1 MAKRPDDSTLSRFS
15 RVMRERGRP
24 HRVIDMPGCPGE
36 RVAIWCPTDTEESEA
51 DAAARTHLTGAL
63 KLNAL
68 QLSLAMETKLHER
81 ERQLEL
87 LALVLRDPD
96 DPTAPYAE
104 SVDDLRDADHGLEPD
119 QREQLMA
126 AIADFRR
133 ERYEAHVPEEDEKIV
148 EAVRALGEAGALS
161 QYVTSCDIDSL
172 RSIVLALA
180 KASRTQTAQNSSG
193 T

>member
-51 DAAARTHLTGAL
+51 DAAARTHLTTTL

-96 DPTAPYAE
+96 DPALPYAE

-126 AIADFRR
+126 AIADFRH
-133 ERYEAHVPEEDEKIV
+133 ERYSAMVPEDRAKIV
-148 EAVRALGEAGALS
+148 EAVLALGEAGALS
-161 QYVTSCDIDSL
+161 QYLTSCDFDTRL
-172 RSIVLALA
+172 SIALALGEA
-180 KASRTQTAQNSSG
+180 LQTRTAPNSSG